1 MKKAI
6 TIKDIAEQLGL
17 SRNTVAKALNGQY
30 VPPKTREIVIH
41 KAKEL
46 NYKSLNIE
54 KNEIAK
60 DKKYRILLIS
70 GKPLNNI
77 HYFVP
82 IIKSIENYCYD
93 HHYEL
98 FQYIF
103 NKDINT
109 FEGFLIY
116 VKDFE
121 ADGILTI
128 ESFDKDFITKLIHLN
143 KPICFVDFCTFGNS
157 IEGKY
162 DIVETNNNQP
172 VFEITKYLIKKYG
185 ITKFCFVGDYKHC
198 LSFQDRYHG
207 MITALLQEDI
217 AHHKSDDILRS
228 DCFDYGN
235 VNSIK
240 TEILKLKHKP
250 QCFICSNDFIAR
262 SVCNALKELNI
273 KIPEAAMVVGYD
285 NVSEAILNNP
295 TITSIGIHKEQLGVE
310 TIKTLLRRIE
320 NPTAPIKRVIISPK
334 IYFRSTTNRKEK

>member
-6 TIKDIAEQLGL
+6 TIKDIAEQLSL
-17 SRNTVAKALNGQY
+17 SRNTVAKALNGRY
-30 VPPKTREIVIH
+30 VPSKTKELVLK

-46 NYKSLNIE
+46 NYKSLNLDE
-54 KNEIAK
+54 NTLFSG
-60 DKKYRILLIS
+60 KKYKILLIS

-77 HYFVP
+77 HFFVP
-82 IIKSIENYCYD
+82 IIRSIENYCYD

-103 NKDINT
+103 NKDKNT
-109 FEGFLIY
+109 FEGFLSY

-121 ADGILTI
+121 ADGIITI

-143 KPICFVDFCTFGNS
+143 KPLCFVDFCFFRNT
-157 IEGKY
+157 IEGNY
-162 DIVETNNNQP
+162 DIVETNNSQP
-172 VFEITKYLIKKYG
+172 IFEITKSLIRKYK
-185 ITKFCFVGDYKHC
+185 ITKFCFVGDYEHC
-198 LSFQDRYHG
+198 LSFQERYHG

-217 AHHKSDDILRS
+217 PHHRTDDILRS
-228 DCFDYGN
+228 DSFDYGN

-262 SVCNALKELNI
+262 SICNALKELNI
-273 KIPEAAMVVGYD
+273 KIPDSAMVVGYD

-295 TITSIGIHKEQLGVE
+295 TITSIGINKEQLGHE
-310 TIKTLLRRIE
+310 TIKTLIRRIE
-320 NPTAPIKRVIISPK
+320 NPNSPTKRIIISPK
-334 IYFRSTTNRKEK
+334 IFYRSTTNRTEK